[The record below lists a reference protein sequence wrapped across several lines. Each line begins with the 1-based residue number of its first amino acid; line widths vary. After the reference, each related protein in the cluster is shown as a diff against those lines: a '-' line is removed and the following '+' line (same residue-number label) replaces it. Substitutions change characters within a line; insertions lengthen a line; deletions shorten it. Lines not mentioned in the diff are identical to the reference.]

1 MEIQRI
7 DHDITVL
14 RNQMPAPG
22 IGVVPINAYVLHA
35 AEPVVIDTG
44 LPDRGY
50 LDVLG
55 SVVDPTDVRWIW
67 LTHPDRDHT
76 GGLFDLLEAAPRARL
91 VSTFLSAGAMSME
104 RPIPLERLYLLN
116 PGQTLD
122 VGDRKLTAFR
132 PPLFD
137 NPGTIGLFD
146 ERSGACFSSDC
157 FGAPL
162 PDAQLAGCEDVREVP
177 QDQLRFA
184 QLLFA
189 SVDSPWIHVI
199 DRAKYLATIEPL
211 RRMDPAIILST
222 HLPPPAVACRSSSR
236 CLQRHP
242 SASPSSGRTSR
253 RWRQCLPGSNPG
265 PITMDELNGSRAGQ
279 LRQAGASRPG

>member
-22 IGVVPINAYVLHA
+22 IGVVPINSYVLHA

-44 LPDRGY
+44 LPDRGF

-55 SVVDPTDVRWIW
+55 SVVDPIDVRWIW
-67 LTHPDRDHT
+67 LTHPDRNHT

-91 VSTFLSAGAMSME
+91 VS
-104 RPIPLERLYLLN
+104 
-116 PGQTLD
+116 
-122 VGDRKLTAFR
+122 
-132 PPLFD
+132 
-137 NPGTIGLFD
+137 
-146 ERSGACFSSDC
+146 
-157 FGAPL
+157 
-162 PDAQLAGCEDVREVP
+162 EVP
-177 QDQLRFA
+177 R
-184 QLLFA
+184 
-189 SVDSPWIHVI
+189 HN
-199 DRAKYLATIEPL
+199 RAAAPHGS
-211 RRMDPAIILST
+211 AIILST

-242 SASPSSGRTSR
+242 WASPSSGRTSR

-265 PITMDELNGSRAGQ
+265 QIPMDELNGSRAAQ
-279 LRQAGASRPG
+279 LREVGAPLSWTSERADMLLVCEQVRRQRLTSASLSERQ